1 MKLPYFPTVHNSDSI
16 RSIHAIGS
24 RHLGGAEAFFARLV
38 RALNETGYASMA
50 VVRSG
55 SPLHQDLADVP
66 AVGTGMRNGLDAV
79 TAWRIRRLIR
89 RHRPAIVQTYLGRAS
104 RLTRVPRGAKT
115 LHVARLGGFYRINA
129 YRHADA
135 WVGNT
140 VAVCDHLKG
149 LGFPGE
155 RVFHIG
161 NFVAGPA
168 SGSEDVDVRA
178 ELDIP
183 SDSMV
188 VFALGRFVEKK
199 GFGDLLE
206 AFARLSA
213 LESDRSMVLVLA
225 GDGPLRGALEE
236 QARHLRV
243 ADRVRWT
250 GWVEEPGPYFRA
262 ADVFVCPSRHEP
274 LGNVILEAWF
284 HGAPVVTTRNQGAEE
299 LVTGGVDGL
308 ITPVADPEALAH
320 AIRDLLVSAPE
331 RMHAMVEAGHRTVE
345 TRHSVEAVVQSY
357 LELYERL
364 PGLGRA
370 RGWPGGRE
378 SGTR

>member
-1 MKLPYFPTVHNSDSI
+1 MQNSDSI

-38 RALNETGYASMA
+38 RALNARDYASLP

-55 SPLHQDLADVP
+55 SPLHEDLADIP

-115 LHVARLGGFYRINA
+115 LHVARLGGFYSINA

-140 VAVCDHLKG
+140 VAICDHLRG
-149 LGFPGE
+149 LGLPAE

-161 NFVAGPA
+161 NFVVAPPPA
-168 SGSEDVDVRA
+168 SHPEDVRA
-178 ELDIP
+178 ELDVP
-183 SDSMV
+183 TDSTL

-206 AFARLSA
+206 AFARLSG

-225 GDGPLRGALEE
+225 GDGPLRGSLEK

-262 ADVFVCPSRHEP
+262 ADLFVCPSRHEP

-284 HGAPVVTTRNQGAEE
+284 HGVPVVTTLNQGAEE
-299 LVTGGVDGL
+299 LVTDGVDGL

-320 AIRDLLVSAPE
+320 GIRDLLVSEPE
-331 RMHAMVEAGHRTVE
+331 RVQAMVQAGRRTVKSG
-345 TRHSVEAVVQSY
+345 HSVEAVVQSY

-364 PGLGRA
+364 PSLGRA
-370 RGWPGGRE
+370 R
-378 SGTR
+378 